1 MNVTLQ
7 PGSIAEIDTPLAIVG
22 VFADQDLP
30 YGLGDLIEK
39 DDFGGTFRQTLLVPF
54 IPSTPITVV
63 SGTSGN
69 TGGQNKALA
78 ARRVLLLGL
87 GKQDEATPERLRR
100 AYAEALNK
108 AKELK
113 ITTAAIQVPTVEGT
127 DQSAVLRAVADGV
140 LLASYTFDQFK
151 GTASNKD
158 GDKKPPIETVTLVG
172 EGEQAVIEQAQ
183 SVYRGV
189 KLARDL
195 GNEPSAVCTP
205 TRFAEVAEEI
215 AQRGG
220 MQLTVL
226 DRPQM
231 EELGM
236 GGMLGVSQGTHEP
249 PKFIVLEYGQKGNGK
264 TLALVGK
271 GITFDTGGISIKP
284 AEKMDMMKMDMMG
297 AAAVLGTMSALA
309 DLKPANVHVVGIVAS
324 TENMPGGH
332 AFKPGDILKA
342 MNGVTME
349 ILNTD
354 AEGRLVLADGLSYAQ
369 RYEPDAI
376 VDLATL
382 TGAMVVALGNHI
394 AGAVTNNDEW
404 AARVKQAGDTTGEL
418 VWQMPLLPEYREA
431 VKSKIADIKN
441 TAGRA
446 AGGITAGAFL
456 ENFVDGRP
464 WVHLDIAGVAWA
476 EDQPKPYNV
485 NGASGWGVRLLTELV
500 QRYAAQ

>member
-1 MNVTLQ
+1 
-7 PGSIAEIDTPLAIVG
+7 
-22 VFADQDLP
+22 
-30 YGLGDLIEK
+30 
-39 DDFGGTFRQTLLVPF
+39 
-54 IPSTPITVV
+54 
-63 SGTSGN
+63 
-69 TGGQNKALA
+69 
-78 ARRVLLLGL
+78 
-87 GKQDEATPERLRR
+87 
-100 AYAEALNK
+100 
-108 AKELK
+108 
-113 ITTAAIQVPTVEGT
+113 
-127 DQSAVLRAVADGV
+127 
-140 LLASYTFDQFK
+140 
-151 GTASNKD
+151 
-158 GDKKPPIETVTLVG
+158 
-172 EGEQAVIEQAQ
+172 
-183 SVYRGV
+183 
-189 KLARDL
+189 
-195 GNEPSAVCTP
+195 
-205 TRFAEVAEEI
+205 
-215 AQRGG
+215 
-220 MQLTVL
+220 
-226 DRPQM
+226 
-231 EELGM
+231 M

-284 AEKMDMMKMDMMG
+284 AEKMDLMKMDMMG

-309 DLKPANVHVVGIVAS
+309 DLKPQNVHVVGIVAS

-382 TGAMVVALGNHI
+382 TGAMVIALGNHI

-404 AARVKQAGDTTGEL
+404 AARVKEAGDATGEL
-418 VWQMPLLPEYREA
+418 VWQLPLLPEYREA

-441 TAGRA
+441 TAGRS

-476 EDQPKPYNV
+476 EDQPKPYNLQ
-485 NGASGWGVRLLTELV
+485 GASGWGVRLLTELV